1 MKRWTKVFAL
11 TLTLAA
17 LLLALTGCGEK
28 KNTLGGTY
36 VPGTVIAGD
45 GSEQSYD
52 DYIKEGLERTGLLE
66 GSEEYESLK
75 SLTNITYTF
84 EGDGKMTAAM
94 MGMTVEGTYTLEGE
108 QLTMTVN
115 GQDTVGTYDPE
126 KNTITYQNA
135 TTDDPLVLVHQ
146 EG

>member
-75 SLTNITYTF
+75 SLTNITYNF
-84 EGDGKMTAAM
+84 VGDGKMTAAM
-94 MGMTVEGTYTLEGE
+94 MGMTV
-108 QLTMTVN
+108 TVN

-135 TTDDPLVLVHQ
+135 TTDDQLVLVHQ